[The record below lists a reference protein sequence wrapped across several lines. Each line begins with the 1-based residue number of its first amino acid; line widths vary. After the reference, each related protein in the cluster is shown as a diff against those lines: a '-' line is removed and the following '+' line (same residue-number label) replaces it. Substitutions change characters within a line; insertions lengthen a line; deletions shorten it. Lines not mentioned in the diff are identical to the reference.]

1 MIPASSLDM
10 LKKVR
15 EQYHEK
21 VNVIP
26 SHALNKDRL
35 DVESTFLYHAG
46 RTGGVAIS
54 TAFTAVYNCIASGAR
69 SLDKRLGFGRVE
81 TTEHGYGDEV
91 HWLFIGTHA
100 PYGFHV
106 DFKPQPF
113 QLLALARDPVTRIK
127 SSYTKQC
134 MRLGFPPDLESFTTF
149 VRETTAHNA
158 MTCQLCGFEPGMR
171 VGQQH
176 LEKALENLF
185 VNFTAYCET
194 SDSYRIL
201 DYYFSKFNLP
211 NLIQDIPNR
220 TLPTYDLEIDKLT
233 EEILERN
240 AVDFELFK
248 WVSENPRVP
257 SAKDLGEEISPHC
270 VILYETE
277 KERESAV
284 KWGLFST
291 DLVMKVLSNE
301 PELAENIEQ
310 LFKMCSAI
318 SDPSDE

>member
-1 MIPASSLDM
+1 
-10 LKKVR
+10 
-15 EQYHEK
+15 
-21 VNVIP
+21 
-26 SHALNKDRL
+26 
-35 DVESTFLYHAG
+35 
-46 RTGGVAIS
+46 
-54 TAFTAVYNCIASGAR
+54 
-69 SLDKRLGFGRVE
+69 
-81 TTEHGYGDEV
+81 
-91 HWLFIGTHA
+91 
-100 PYGFHV
+100 
-106 DFKPQPF
+106 
-113 QLLALARDPVTRIK
+113 
-127 SSYTKQC
+127 
-134 MRLGFPPDLESFTTF
+134 
-149 VRETTAHNA
+149 
-158 MTCQLCGFEPGMR
+158 MR